1 MNIHQ
6 LLSVSQ
12 SSPQTQSQGAFSRQ
26 DSANGLFHQ
35 TLLQASDTQRLPVP
49 ALSQASASQAP
60 LPQAQFNA
68 LGTLLSHEVDVENLS
83 AALETLRLD
92 VSESDLSELLAQLQL
107 PNSDINADTPEL
119 NGEEASTPL
128 AEIAGRLALMAS
140 FSDSKT
146 SLKAEQLTDSD
157 SLRLISEQLDI
168 RTNYPEQPI
177 DPAALKA
184 IAEQLGITQ
193 PEAAQL
199 VDTTALEAIGQ
210 QLSVNKNGATQP
222 IDSGALEAPAGQL
235 NITQPEAAK
244 LVDTTALKA
253 IAQHLSINR
262 SGLLQPIDPAAL
274 KAIAEQLGIT
284 QPEAAQLVD
293 TTALEA
299 IGQQLSVNKNGAT
312 QPIDSGALEAPAGQ
326 LNITQPEAAK
336 LVDTTALKAIAQ
348 HLSINRSG
356 LLQPIDPAA
365 LKAIAEQLGITQPE
379 AAQLVDTTALEAIG
393 QQLSVNKNGATQP
406 IDSGALEAP
415 AGQLNITQPEA
426 AKLVDTTALKAIT
439 QQLSMNTSG
448 SAQPIDSAT
457 LEALAEQLNID
468 QTEAAQL
475 VSALNTVV
483 VQQQGA
489 QSLPINTANL
499 ANARSPA
506 LELQT
511 ATRPQP
517 DNFIAQVNTTAATP
531 QINPVG
537 AASQISSEALIGA
550 LLTSEAS
557 SKGNPTSEHL
567 ITGFSLSNSGSLTQS
582 SQGQNFA
589 PTVTPT
595 PATLSTPL
603 TNPAWPQQLSQ
614 QLVQISQR
622 GGEQHVQMQLNPAEL
637 GPLSI
642 SLKFGEQGAQA
653 HFLSAHAQVR
663 QVLEQAI
670 PQLREAL
677 AEQGISLGETS
688 VGEQGDPNAQAFAQS
703 GGKQGTGSGSD
714 NGGIDSGEVPAQ
726 RTESSSLLLDG
737 RVDLYA

>member
-26 DSANGLFHQ
+26 NSANGLFHQ
-35 TLLQASDTQRLPVP
+35 TLLQASDAQRLTAP
-49 ALSQASASQAP
+49 ALSDASASQAS
-60 LPQAQFNA
+60 LPQSQLNA
-68 LGTLLSHEVDVENLS
+68 LSTFLSGSLEVDVDNLS
-83 AALETLRLD
+83 AALETLGLD

-107 PNSDINADTPEL
+107 PNSDISVDTLGL
-119 NGEEASTPL
+119 NSDKASPPL
-128 AEIAGRLALMAS
+128 DEIASRLALMAS
-140 FSDSKT
+140 FTESSHDAQ
-146 SLKAEQLTDSD
+146 LKS
-157 SLRLISEQLDI
+157 
-168 RTNYPEQPI
+168 PI
-177 DPAALKA
+177 APAAINA
-184 IAEQLGITQ
+184 IAEQL
-193 PEAAQL
+193 
-199 VDTTALEAIGQ
+199 
-210 QLSVNKNGATQP
+210 
-222 IDSGALEAPAGQL
+222 
-235 NITQPEAAK
+235 NI
-244 LVDTTALKA
+244 
-253 IAQHLSINR
+253 N
-262 SGLLQPIDPAAL
+262 
-274 KAIAEQLGIT
+274 
-284 QPEAAQLVD
+284 
-293 TTALEA
+293 
-299 IGQQLSVNKNGAT
+299 
-312 QPIDSGALEAPAGQ
+312 
-326 LNITQPEAAK
+326 
-336 LVDTTALKAIAQ
+336 
-348 HLSINRSG
+348 
-356 LLQPIDPAA
+356 
-365 LKAIAEQLGITQPE
+365 
-379 AAQLVDTTALEAIG
+379 
-393 QQLSVNKNGATQP
+393 
-406 IDSGALEAP
+406 
-415 AGQLNITQPEA
+415 
-426 AKLVDTTALKAIT
+426 
-439 QQLSMNTSG
+439 
-448 SAQPIDSAT
+448 
-457 LEALAEQLNID
+457 

-475 VSALNTVV
+475 VSALNTLVG
-483 VQQQGA
+483 QQQNA
-489 QSLPINTANL
+489 QSLTINTAKPVNTVNL
-499 ANARSPA
+499 ASSAHSPA

-517 DNFIAQVNTTAATP
+517 DNFIAQVNTTTATP

-537 AASQISSEALIGA
+537 AAPQISSEALIGA

-714 NGGIDSGEVPAQ
+714 NSGIDSGEAPTQ
-726 RTESSSLLLDG
+726 STESSSLMLDG